1 MDSVPSAPVSL
12 VMSSNSEET
21 PPAETSRLR
30 RLREVLRFTP
40 RSRRQ
45 LLRAL
50 IVTTIFVI
58 FLAALATLFGITI
71 LQYTL
76 AGFRLSSIVIVAA
89 IGLTVIY
96 GIRGFANFAYGDLM
110 TLGAYVALFV
120 NMNMALSL
128 VWGAI
133 VSFVVLALVG
143 ILLEVVIFARLEG
156 RGPVPPIV
164 ASVGV
169 GLIIQNGVRAV
180 AGTQEWLYPVPA
192 SQDIVLIPGV
202 GLHPVRG
209 FLTLGVGLTLV
220 FSAHVLLK
228 YTNLGKAMRAT
239 ADNLELA
246 KATGI
251 DTKRVTYAAWAVS
264 CSFAS
269 IAGVLLG
276 LGSALSPTVGFE
288 SLLLIF
294 AAVIVGGIGSPYG
307 AMLGGLLVG
316 MSQEMSVPV
325 LVWLERP
332 DVLGLQFGAN
342 YKVAVPFIILILV
355 LIFRPWGIAGRKP
368 VFAPRAFFLERIT
381 RSLRE
386 RPVSSEAV
394 AADREAGKS

>member
-1 MDSVPSAPVSL
+1 MAQVSGSLPSP
-12 VMSSNSEET
+12 
-21 PPAETSRLR
+21 TSRGSTRWAALRPTRQFRR
-30 RLREVLRFTP
+30 RLFQA
-40 RSRRQ
+40 S
-45 LLRAL
+45 
-50 IVTTIFVI
+50 IVTVL
-58 FLAALATLFGITI
+58 FLAFVGGLTVLFGTII
-71 LQYTL
+71 LQYAVGGL
-76 AGFRLSSIVIVAA
+76 VVSSIVIVAA
-89 IGLTVIY
+89 IGLTVLY

-110 TLGAYVALFV
+110 TLGAYLALL
-120 NMNMALSL
+120 LSL
-128 VWGAI
+128 NGLSLIWGAI
-133 VSFVVLALVG
+133 VSFLVLAVVG
-143 ILLEVVIFARLEG
+143 VLLEVVIFARLEG

-251 DTKRVTYAAWAVS
+251 DTKRVTYAAWVVS

-269 IAGVLLG
+269 TAGVLLG
-276 LGSALSPTVGFE
+276 LGTALNPTMGFDII
-288 SLLLIF
+288 LLIF

-316 MSQEMSVPV
+316 LSQEMSVPF
-325 LVWLERP
+325 LLWLERP
-332 DVLGLQFGAN
+332 DVIGLQFGTA
-342 YKVAVPFIILILV
+342 YKVAIPFIIL
-355 LIFRPWGIAGRKP
+355 F
-368 VFAPRAFFLERIT
+368 
-381 RSLRE
+381 
-386 RPVSSEAV
+386 VS
-394 AADREAGKS
+394 

>member
-1 MDSVPSAPVSL
+1 MAATPEPEAPL
-12 VMSSNSEET
+12 V
-21 PPAETSRLR
+21 AR
-30 RLREVLRFTP
+30 P
-40 RSRRQ
+40 RSRFSALRPTARFRAQ
-45 LLRAL
+45 LARTG
-50 IVTTIFVI
+50 IVLLVVVGIFGTLT
-58 FLAALATLFGITI
+58 LAFGISV
-71 LQYTL
+71 LQYAL
-76 AGFRLSSIVIVAA
+76 GGMVISSIVIVAA
-89 IGLTVIY
+89 IGLTVLY
-96 GIRGFANFAYGDLM
+96 GIRGFANFAYGDIA
-110 TLGAYVALFV
+110 TLGGYVALVLTFGGI
-120 NMNMALSL
+120 SL
-128 VWGAI
+128 VLGAFI
-133 VSFVVLALVG
+133 TFLLLAAFGVF
-143 ILLEVVIFARLEG
+143 LEFAFFSRLEG
-156 RGPVPPIV
+156 RGVVAPLV

-169 GLIIQNGVRAV
+169 GLIIQNGIRAV
-180 AGTQEWLYPVPA
+180 AGTQKWLYPVTLG
-192 SQDIVLIPGV
+192 QDFVIVPGL
-202 GLHPVRG
+202 GIHPIRG
-209 FLTLGVGLTLV
+209 ILTLSVGVILV
-220 FSAHVLLK
+220 VAAHVLLK

-251 DTKRVTYAAWAVS
+251 D
-264 CSFAS
+264 
-269 IAGVLLG
+269 
-276 LGSALSPTVGFE
+276 SALSPTVGFE

-368 VFAPRAFFLERIT
+368 VFAPRAFFLERIS

-386 RPVSSEAV
+386 RSVSSEAV

>member
-1 MDSVPSAPVSL
+1 
-12 VMSSNSEET
+12 MSSNSEET

-128 VWGAI
+128 VLGAI

-143 ILLEVVIFARLEG
+143 ILLEVLIFARLEG

-169 GLIIQNGVRAV
+169 GLIVQNGIRAV
-180 AGTQEWLYPVPA
+180 ATTQQWIFRVPFIPEIPIVPGLGFHWIRDLGTVA
-192 SQDIVLIPGV
+192 V
-202 GLHPVRG
+202 GLAFMISVHIL
-209 FLTLGVGLTLV
+209 LT
-220 FSAHVLLK
+220 

-251 DTKRVTYAAWAVS
+251 DTKLVTYAAWAVS

-269 IAGVLLG
+269 TAGVLLG
-276 LGSALSPTVGFE
+276 LIGVVSPVIGFNV
-288 SLLLIF
+288 LLLVF

-307 AMLGGLLVG
+307 AVLGGLVIGL
-316 MSQEMSVPV
+316 SQEMSVP
-325 LVWLERP
+325 LL
-332 DVLGLQFGAN
+332 LGLGASSA
-342 YKVAVPFIILILV
+342 YKVAIPFIVMIAVLIL
-355 LIFRPWGIAGRKP
+355 RPWGIAGRP
-368 VFAPRAFFLERIT
+368 PPFARRVFFIEKILDAIGGRPGAAQDAERE
-381 RSLRE
+381 S
-386 RPVSSEAV
+386 
-394 AADREAGKS
+394 GG

>member
-1 MDSVPSAPVSL
+1 
-12 VMSSNSEET
+12 MSSNSEET
-21 PPAETSRLR
+21 PPAETSRPP

-143 ILLEVVIFARLEG
+143 ILLEVLIFARLEG

-169 GLIIQNGVRAV
+169 GLIVQNGIRAV
-180 AGTQEWLYPVPA
+180 ATTQQWIFRVPFIPEIPIVPGLGFHWIRDLGTVA
-192 SQDIVLIPGV
+192 V
-202 GLHPVRG
+202 GLAFMISVHIL
-209 FLTLGVGLTLV
+209 LT
-220 FSAHVLLK
+220 

-251 DTKRVTYAAWAVS
+251 DTKLVTYAAWAVS

-269 IAGVLLG
+269 TAGVLLG
-276 LGSALSPTVGFE
+276 LIGVVSPVIGFNV
-288 SLLLIF
+288 LLLVF

-307 AMLGGLLVG
+307 AVLGGLVIGL
-316 MSQEMSVPV
+316 SQEMSVP
-325 LVWLERP
+325 LL
-332 DVLGLQFGAN
+332 LGLGASSA
-342 YKVAVPFIILILV
+342 YKVAIPFIVMIAVLIL
-355 LIFRPWGIAGRKP
+355 RPWGIAGRP
-368 VFAPRAFFLERIT
+368 PPFARRVFFIEKILDAIGGRPGAAQDAERE
-381 RSLRE
+381 S
-386 RPVSSEAV
+386 
-394 AADREAGKS
+394 GG

>member
-1 MDSVPSAPVSL
+1 MAATPEPEAPL
-12 VMSSNSEET
+12 V
-21 PPAETSRLR
+21 AR
-30 RLREVLRFTP
+30 P
-40 RSRRQ
+40 RSRFSALRPTARFRAQ
-45 LLRAL
+45 LARTG
-50 IVTTIFVI
+50 IVLLVVVGIFGTLT
-58 FLAALATLFGITI
+58 LAFGISV
-71 LQYTL
+71 LQYAL
-76 AGFRLSSIVIVAA
+76 GGMVISSIVIVAA
-89 IGLTVIY
+89 IGLTVLY
-96 GIRGFANFAYGDLM
+96 GIRGFANFAYGDIA
-110 TLGAYVALFV
+110 TLGGYVALVLTFGGI
-120 NMNMALSL
+120 SL
-128 VWGAI
+128 VLGAI
-133 VSFVVLALVG
+133 ITFLLLAAFGVF
-143 ILLEVVIFARLEG
+143 LELAIFSRLEG
-156 RGPVPPIV
+156 RGVVAPLV

-169 GLIIQNGVRAV
+169 GLIIQNGIRAV
-180 AGTQEWLYPVPA
+180 AGTQKWLYPVTLG
-192 SQDIVLIPGV
+192 QDIVIVPGL
-202 GLHPVRG
+202 GIHPIRG
-209 FLTLGVGLTLV
+209 ILTLSVGVTLV
-220 FSAHVLLK
+220 LSSHVLLK

-251 DTKRVTYAAWAVS
+251 DTRRVTYASWAVS

-368 VFAPRAFFLERIT
+368 AFAPRTFFLERIT

-386 RPVSSEAV
+386 RHISSEAV

>member
-1 MDSVPSAPVSL
+1 
-12 VMSSNSEET
+12 MSSNSEET
-21 PPAETSRLR
+21 PPAETSHLR

-143 ILLEVVIFARLEG
+143 ILLEVLIFARLEG

-169 GLIIQNGVRAV
+169 GLIVQNGIRAV
-180 AGTQEWLYPVPA
+180 ATTQQWIFRVPFIPEIPIVPGLGFHWIRDLGTVA
-192 SQDIVLIPGV
+192 V
-202 GLHPVRG
+202 GLAFMISVHIL
-209 FLTLGVGLTLV
+209 LT
-220 FSAHVLLK
+220 

-251 DTKRVTYAAWAVS
+251 DTKLVTYAAWAVS

-269 IAGVLLG
+269 TAGVLLG
-276 LGSALSPTVGFE
+276 LIGVVSPVIGFNV
-288 SLLLIF
+288 LLLVF

-307 AMLGGLLVG
+307 AVLGGLVIGL
-316 MSQEMSVPV
+316 SQEMSVP
-325 LVWLERP
+325 LL
-332 DVLGLQFGAN
+332 LGLGASSA
-342 YKVAVPFIILILV
+342 YKVAIPFIVMIAVLIL
-355 LIFRPWGIAGRKP
+355 RPWGIAGRP
-368 VFAPRAFFLERIT
+368 PPFARRVFFIEKILDAIGGRPGAAQDAERE
-381 RSLRE
+381 S
-386 RPVSSEAV
+386 
-394 AADREAGKS
+394 GG